1 MNKDLTILV
10 TGGSGQIGSEI
21 RHSLNTENISFLF
34 PSSKELDIRKES
46 SIKSFFNNNNFD
58 LIINCAAYTDV
69 DNAENNKKSAEQVN
83 YLGAKFIAKE
93 SFLRDIGLIHIS
105 TDYVFG
111 ANSNGPFFPASK
123 RDPSNFYGITKSLGE
138 EAVLGANNK
147 SVVIRM
153 ASIYS
158 KFGNNFIKTI
168 CSKILESNE
177 IKVVSDQ
184 LISLSSANSFSK
196 NINEIL
202 NLYYKLIKKDNFDS
216 RIIHFTDKEYTS
228 WFSVANVINDEINN
242 IVKPETECNIIPIT
256 TDNWK
261 SIAKR
266 PLDSRLEVDFS
277 FFEKNNIFLEN
288 WENNVRS
295 LVKLI
300 LKNQ

>member
-10 TGGSGQIGSEI
+10 TGGSGQVGSEI
-21 RHSLNTENISFLF
+21 RHSSKTENISFLF
-34 PSSKELDIRKES
+34 PSSKELDIKEES
-46 SIKSFFNNNNFD
+46 SIKSFFNKNNFD

-69 DNAENNKKSAEQVN
+69 DNAENYKKSAEQVN
-83 YLGAKFIAKE
+83 HLGAEFIAKQ
-93 SFLRDIGLIHIS
+93 SFLKNIGLIHIS

-111 ANSNGPFFPASK
+111 ASSNGPFFPTSK
-123 RDPSNFYGITKSLGE
+123 KDPLNFYGLTKSLGE
-138 EAVLGANNK
+138 EAVLEANNK
-147 SVVIRM
+147 SIVIRM

-158 KFGNNFIKTI
+158 KFGNNFVKTI

-184 LISLSSANSFSK
+184 LISLSSAKSFSD
-196 NINEIL
+196 NISGIV
-202 NLYYKLIKKDNFDS
+202 NLYYKLIKKDNFDP

-228 WFSVANVINDEINN
+228 WFSVASVINDEINK
-242 IVKPETECNIIPIT
+242 IIKSEKECNIIPIT
-256 TDNWK
+256 ADNWK

-266 PLDSRLEVDFS
+266 PLDTRLEVDFN

-295 LVKLI
+295 LVNSI